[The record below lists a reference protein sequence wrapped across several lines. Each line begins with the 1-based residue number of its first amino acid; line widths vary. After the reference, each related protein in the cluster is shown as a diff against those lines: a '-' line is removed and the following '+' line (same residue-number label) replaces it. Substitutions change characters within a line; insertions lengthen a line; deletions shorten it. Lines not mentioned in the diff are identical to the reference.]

1 MHVLRD
7 LRRQR
12 PGEHLPEL
20 RRRVRPEADQAGDEL
35 EGGQLPRQ
43 RPGEH
48 QSPAPTGRSRGTR
61 EVLGAHPEHPAGE
74 EVVRTSET
82 SAPHIGFLIAWA
94 TLAAAG
100 VGFFQ
105 QGSNAK
111 LKRRWYPWY
120 LSLSWIVVVSSSY
133 YSARG
138 WGIFLALF
146 AITPL
151 FIFSFRIT
159 MFCEVCGAPWR
170 KKKMSFHKPMTCA
183 CCGACFHG
191 W

>member
-1 MHVLRD
+1 
-7 LRRQR
+7 
-12 PGEHLPEL
+12 
-20 RRRVRPEADQAGDEL
+20 VRA
-35 EGGQLPRQ
+35 
-43 RPGEH
+43 
-48 QSPAPTGRSRGTR
+48 
-61 EVLGAHPEHPAGE
+61 
-74 EVVRTSET
+74 SET

-120 LSLSWIVVVSSSY
+120 LSLSWIVVVSSFY

-151 FIFSFRIT
+151 FIVSFRTT

-170 KKKMSFHKPMTCA
+170 KKKVSFHKPMTCA

>member
-1 MHVLRD
+1 MHLLRD
-7 LRRQR
+7 LRRER
-12 PGEHLPEL
+12 PGQCLPEL

-35 EGGQLPRQ
+35 ERRQLPRQ

-48 QSPAPTGRSRGTR
+48 RNQASAGGFRGAC
-61 EVLGAHPEHPAGE
+61 EVLRAHPEDPAGE
-74 EVVRTSET
+74 EVVRASET
-82 SAPHIGFLIAWA
+82 SAAHIGFVIACA

-100 VGFFQ
+100 IGFFQ

-111 LKRRWYPWY
+111 LKRRWYLWY
-120 LSLSWIVVVSSSY
+120 ILLSWIVVVSSLY

-151 FIFSFRIT
+151 FIVSF
-159 MFCEVCGAPWR
+159 
-170 KKKMSFHKPMTCA
+170 
-183 CCGACFHG
+183 
-191 W
+191 